1 MSKLRIIDDL
11 LEQMLQEDDL
21 VTNKASGATY
31 IVKKVNPLKHTLVK
45 PKLSPKEIQSF
56 EAGRQKER
64 EQQGKKELQ
73 QITKAEPDVVKAVT
87 KIPVPK
93 DIGPETPAQA
103 VGSNPKAEKKLA
115 TRMAQLGQASAKY
128 ITAVKDATNAIKQ
141 QHPDYSDDELSKA
154 AKAEVKK
161 RGILPPPS
169 YDLCTV
175 SIPGTNLFC
184 GGNKE
189 IPRDQMPQLKTKAV
203 PGSAAWKQAEKLAKE
218 KGIDPKDVEVNAE
231 PAFLEYLTK
240 EGVKIQRGKMPATQ
254 MKATQN
260 QLNADKVAGMA
271 WALYNDPKTK
281 DASHPLR
288 QPLIVSNDGYVLDG
302 HHRWAALATHDVM
315 SGNKDVS
322 DIPVI
327 RVDMDIEDLV
337 DKSNEFGD
345 QFGLARKGMGAG
357 AEGTGKTGKEAPKAN
372 KTSKPNPQQVETA
385 KNTLTDK
392 VKETFKDFAKNSKE
406 TAADILQTAKS
417 FDKND
422 WLDIIFGGAA
432 DALKSSGS
440 SKSSSGGGF
449 SGFGGGRSGGGG
461 ASSSF

>member
-1 MSKLRIIDDL
+1 MGNLRVIDDL

-21 VTNKASGATY
+21 VQNKASGATY
-31 IVKKVNPLKHTLVK
+31 IVKKVNPLKHKLVK
-45 PKLSPKEIQSF
+45 PRLSAKEIQSF
-56 EAGRQKER
+56 ETGRQKER

-73 QITKAEPDVVKAVT
+73 QIQQTEPDAIKAVT
-87 KIPVPK
+87 KLPVPK
-93 DIGPETPAQA
+93 NIGPESPEQA
-103 VGSNPKAEKKLA
+103 VGNNPKAEKKLA

-128 ITAVKDATNAIKQ
+128 LSAVKDVTNAIKQ
-141 QHPDYSDDELSKA
+141 QHPDYSDDELSTA

-203 PGSAAWKQAEKLAKE
+203 PGSAAWKQAEKVAKE

-240 EGVKIQRGKMPATQ
+240 EGVKIQRGTMPATQ

-271 WALYNDPKTK
+271 WALYNDPKTQDK
-281 DASHPLR
+281 AHPLR
-288 QPLIVSNDGYVLDG
+288 QPLIVSKYGYVLDG
-302 HHRWAALATHDVM
+302 HHRWAALATYDVM

-357 AEGTGKTGKEAPKAN
+357 AEGTGKTGKEAPKAEEKPTHKVAKKDLQAHKDWMDSEGYDTKVVPLPADDPDA
-372 KTSKPNPQQVETA
+372 KTHVGIVSRDAAESSYHEDGFAEPIKPT
-385 KNTLTDK
+385 KK
-392 VKETFKDFAKNSKE
+392 
-406 TAADILQTAKS
+406 
-417 FDKND
+417 
-422 WLDIIFGGAA
+422 
-432 DALKSSGS
+432 
-440 SKSSSGGGF
+440 
-449 SGFGGGRSGGGG
+449 
-461 ASSSF
+461 

>member
-1 MSKLRIIDDL
+1 M
-11 LEQMLQEDDL
+11 
-21 VTNKASGATY
+21 
-31 IVKKVNPLKHTLVK
+31 
-45 PKLSPKEIQSF
+45 
-56 EAGRQKER
+56 
-64 EQQGKKELQ
+64 
-73 QITKAEPDVVKAVT
+73 
-87 KIPVPK
+87 
-93 DIGPETPAQA
+93 
-103 VGSNPKAEKKLA
+103 
-115 TRMAQLGQASAKY
+115 
-128 ITAVKDATNAIKQ
+128 
-141 QHPDYSDDELSKA
+141 
-154 AKAEVKK
+154 
-161 RGILPPPS
+161 
-169 YDLCTV
+169 
-175 SIPGTNLFC
+175 
-184 GGNKE
+184 
-189 IPRDQMPQLKTKAV
+189 
-203 PGSAAWKQAEKLAKE
+203 
-218 KGIDPKDVEVNAE
+218 
-231 PAFLEYLTK
+231 
-240 EGVKIQRGKMPATQ
+240 
-254 MKATQN
+254 
-260 QLNADKVAGMA
+260 
-271 WALYNDPKTK
+271 
-281 DASHPLR
+281 
-288 QPLIVSNDGYVLDG
+288 VSNDGYVLDG

>member
-1 MSKLRIIDDL
+1 MGNLRIIDDL
-11 LEQMLQEDDL
+11 LEQVLQEDDL
-21 VTNKASGATY
+21 VTNKVSGATY
-31 IVKKVNPLKHTLVK
+31 IVKKVNPLKHKLVK

-56 EAGRQKER
+56 ETGRQKER

-93 DIGPETPAQA
+93 NIGPESPEQA
-103 VGSNPKAEKKLA
+103 VGNNPKAEKKLA

-322 DIPVI
+322 DISVI

-357 AEGTGKTGKEAPKAN
+357 AEGT
-372 KTSKPNPQQVETA
+372 
-385 KNTLTDK
+385 KN
-392 VKETFKDFAKNSKE
+392 VSPE
-406 TAADILQTAKS
+406 KS
-417 FDKND
+417 
-422 WLDIIFGGAA
+422 
-432 DALKSSGS
+432 
-440 SKSSSGGGF
+440 
-449 SGFGGGRSGGGG
+449 
-461 ASSSF
+461 